1 MAFMEYHGC
10 LITREDDYGCLITI
24 IQSIIILVWQL
35 MAKTVEIAF
44 LCLAKAAVFVNCRPE
59 AATVGLLHAHLV
71 GLVAEKSQLD

>member
-1 MAFMEYHGC
+1 
-10 LITREDDYGCLITI
+10 
-24 IQSIIILVWQL
+24 

-44 LCLAKAAVFVNCRPE
+44 LCLAKVAVFVNCRPE